1 MNKMEQ
7 LKKIISEVMEISVDQ
22 IDDNFSRKNNSEWD
36 SFNHLAL
43 IAEIERKV
51 NLEFTLE
58 EIDQIITFKDLC
70 EIVSRK

>member
-1 MNKMEQ
+1 MEQ